1 MPCMQVLQ
9 KSEVHFGFTFD
20 VPALLITSSGFS
32 AVYAPLVLHSF
43 RSHIL
48 TFMETF
54 KAKRSELSTTQDT
67 TPQLSVIIDKP
78 QR

>member
-1 MPCMQVLQ
+1 
-9 KSEVHFGFTFD
+9 
-20 VPALLITSSGFS
+20 
-32 AVYAPLVLHSF
+32 VYAPLVLHSF